1 MLDARRR
8 ADRKQREVH
17 MVIAITQ
24 FFKRL
29 AEHFFFFA
37 LHVRYHIPMKTPPD
51 TPEFREFTGV
61 LRQILKVSKPEL
73 DARIA
78 AQKKSGKRLSKPSA
92 SRVPVVPPKRA
103 V

>member
-1 MLDARRR
+1 ML
-8 ADRKQREVH
+8 
-17 MVIAITQ
+17 IAKTQ
-24 FFKRL
+24 FMQRVAKHL
-29 AEHFFFFA
+29 FFFA

-51 TPEFREFTGV
+51 NPEFASFTEG
-61 LRQILKVSKPEL
+61 LKQILTVSKTEL

-92 SRVPVVPPKRA
+92 SRVPVVRPKRA